1 VKAPG
6 EEQSRN
12 DSPSAPRDPLVTELE
27 KAESDLERIE
37 AQRTAANARI
47 HALRNELAALDATPR
62 PVVPETLP
70 GLAPRTPADKVKLFR
85 QLFRG
90 RPDLYP
96 TRFVGKKTGK
106 PGYAPACSNKF
117 VPGICELPKV
127 KCGDCTRQAF
137 KPVDDAA
144 VIAHLKGQHVMGVYP
159 MQDDETCCFLAVDF
173 DKSAWMDDVR
183 AFVQT
188 SRRMGLPLAVERSR
202 SGNGAHVWFFFTT
215 PVAAATARRMGC
227 HLITETMASRHE
239 LGMDSYDRLFPSQD
253 TMPRGGFG
261 NLIALPLQHAARRA
275 GGSVFLDDDLQ
286 PLADQSGRRT
296 GDPGGIRVP
305 IECRPRLPLR
315 QPREE

>member
-12 DSPSAPRDPLVTELE
+12 DSPSAPRDSLVTELA

-47 HALRNELAALDATPR
+47 DALRKELAAFDATPW
-62 PVVPETLP
+62 PVVPEPLP
-70 GLAPRTPADKVKLFR
+70 GFAPRTPADKVKLFR

-96 TRFVGKKTGK
+96 TRFVSKKTGT

-117 VPGICELPKV
+117 VPGVCELPKV

-159 MQDDETCCFLAVDF
+159 MQDDETCWFLAVDF

-202 SGNGAHVWFFFTT
+202 SGNGWLRK
-215 PVAAATARRMGC
+215 PDCLAAPAR
-227 HLITETMASRHE
+227 TE
-239 LGMDSYDRLFPSQD
+239 
-253 TMPRGGFG
+253 
-261 NLIALPLQHAARRA
+261 A
-275 GGSVFLDDDLQ
+275 GGQLGLSQ
-286 PLADQSGRRT
+286 R
-296 GDPGGIRVP
+296 
-305 IECRPRLPLR
+305 RPRSVSQR
-315 QPREE
+315 AAVGSPRVDQAH